1 MKILKKRMSEVLN
14 ELTKDKGVR
23 RTAPYTESGI
33 ITNKYI
39 YIYILKKKG
48 LLFIAL
54 LLPRNRWSR
63 VIRWTRGVIS

>member
-39 YIYILKKKG
+39 YFKEKRIIVHSVVTSKK
-48 LLFIAL
+48 
-54 LLPRNRWSR
+54 
-63 VIRWTRGVIS
+63 